1 MAPCA
6 DFPVR
11 KDLKRNDQ
19 QLENAQKMELGVE
32 PTLSAQVIVTVLYV
46 FVIQP
51 FQVMFYN
58 KL

>member
-1 MAPCA
+1 MVPCA

-11 KDLKRNDQ
+11 KDPKRKDQ

-32 PTLSAQVIVTVLYV
+32 PILSAQVNVLYA
-46 FVIQP
+46 FIIQR
-51 FQVMFYN
+51 FEVVCYN

>member
-11 KDLKRNDQ
+11 KDLKRTDQ

>member
-11 KDLKRNDQ
+11 KDLKRTDQ

-46 FVIQP
+46 FVI
-51 FQVMFYN
+51 
-58 KL
+58 